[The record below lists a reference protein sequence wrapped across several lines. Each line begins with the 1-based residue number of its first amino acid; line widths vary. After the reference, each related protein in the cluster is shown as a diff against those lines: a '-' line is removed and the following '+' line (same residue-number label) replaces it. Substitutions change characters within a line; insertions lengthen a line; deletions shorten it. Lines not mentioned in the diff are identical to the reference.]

1 MAASPDII
9 SGLLSDP
16 NTAPYL
22 GAAMGLLGSSGASR
36 LPVTMGAAMGNALGG
51 SQQYTSQALQNALR
65 SALLPL
71 QQMKTAEAIKYIRS
85 LNGQPSQDLSTLN
98 QGQPIAPNATQKQLS
113 NLNTANNDG
122 NYPAAQALITGGLG
136 QLTPYSSP
144 MPPYS
149 PSAGQTQNLPQTPST
164 SQRPLSAEDALLQ
177 DPNYREA
184 QVGAFLGFGGAT
196 QKMQQ
201 IADAHF
207 KYAPQRP
214 LTPQETASY
223 FPGGLTPGFSAWQN
237 TATGAVTIR
246 GENPYKSISGYN
258 AQGLPITTLVD
269 TRGHTVTVPSN
280 MVPGQGIGTPGAA
293 PSLPPIVPGGNI
305 SSPVPPSIGTDM
317 DKMARGIANYSIKP
331 SSYML
336 RSPAG
341 QIIMGKVMQ
350 YNPNY
355 DQKQYE
361 IAQDT
366 LKDFSTGTQ
375 GLAVKSFNVALQHLD
390 VLDKLSQGL
399 KNHDTR
405 SMNSLVNMAKKQFG
419 KSAPTAFD
427 AAKQLVADE
436 IQKAVAGVPGGES
449 ERSQLMDN
457 ISSASSPEQLQ
468 GVINTFEK
476 LMVGQLSGLQREYES
491 GTQRNDFSNRYLMPA
506 SKKLFS
512 KYENQ
517 TSGAQ
522 SVNQAPP
529 AAVAYLK
536 AHPELRQQFQN
547 KYGYLPE

>member
-98 QGQPIAPNATQKQLS
+98 QGQTIASNPTQKQLT
-113 NLNTANNDG
+113 NLNTANNS
-122 NYPAAQALITGGLG
+122 PAAQALTAGGLG
-136 QLTPYSSP
+136 QLTPYSAT
-144 MPPYS
+144 MP
-149 PSAGQTQNLPQTPST
+149 QTQGLLQTQQGA
-164 SQRPLSAEDALLQ
+164 SQSQSPLSAENALLQ

-184 QVGAFLGFGGAT
+184 EVGAYLGFGGAT
-196 QKMQQ
+196 QRMQQ

-214 LTPQETASY
+214 LTSQETASY

-246 GENPYKSISGYN
+246 GENPYRSISGYN
-258 AQGLPITTLVD
+258 KDGLPITTLID
-269 TRGHTVTVPSN
+269 TRGRTVTVPSN
-280 MVPGQGIGTPGAA
+280 MAPIPGGQNLGIGTT
-293 PSLPPIVPGGNI
+293 LPPSVSGGNI

-317 DKMARGIANYSIKP
+317 DKLARGIANYSIKP

-361 IAQDT
+361 VAQDT

-476 LMVGQLSGLQREYES
+476 LMVGQLSGLQREYEA
-491 GTQRNDFSNRYLMPA
+491 GTQRNDFSSRYLMPA
-506 SKKLFS
+506 SRKLFS
-512 KYENQ
+512 EYEIQ
-517 TSGAQ
+517 ASGTQSTS
-522 SVNQAPP
+522 QAP
-529 AAVAYLK
+529 AAAIAYLK
-536 AHPELRQQFQN
+536 THPELRQQFQN

>member
-1 MAASPDII
+1 
-9 SGLLSDP
+9 
-16 NTAPYL
+16 
-22 GAAMGLLGSSGASR
+22 
-36 LPVTMGAAMGNALGG
+36 
-51 SQQYTSQALQNALR
+51 
-65 SALLPL
+65 
-71 QQMKTAEAIKYIRS
+71 
-85 LNGQPSQDLSTLN
+85 
-98 QGQPIAPNATQKQLS
+98 
-113 NLNTANNDG
+113 
-122 NYPAAQALITGGLG
+122 
-136 QLTPYSSP
+136 
-144 MPPYS
+144 
-149 PSAGQTQNLPQTPST
+149 
-164 SQRPLSAEDALLQ
+164 
-177 DPNYREA
+177 
-184 QVGAFLGFGGAT
+184 
-196 QKMQQ
+196 
-201 IADAHF
+201 
-207 KYAPQRP
+207 
-214 LTPQETASY
+214 
-223 FPGGLTPGFSAWQN
+223 
-237 TATGAVTIR
+237 
-246 GENPYKSISGYN
+246 
-258 AQGLPITTLVD
+258 
-269 TRGHTVTVPSN
+269 
-280 MVPGQGIGTPGAA
+280 
-293 PSLPPIVPGGNI
+293 
-305 SSPVPPSIGTDM
+305 
-317 DKMARGIANYSIKP
+317 
-331 SSYML
+331 
-336 RSPAG
+336 
-341 QIIMGKVMQ
+341 MQ

-361 IAQDT
+361 VAQDT